1 MQEVQLTNSS
11 MSSLANNN
19 NSNNGNSNGDN
30 KEEARTYK
38 DKSIEVTDAGLLIHR
53 YHFPTLK
60 SRLIAWEDV
69 EWVTIGE
76 ATQLNWL
83 HVCDMGPWYYRNG
96 VWVWWNLKCRSL
108 NRRNGGAWRFRN
120 IASIRRTTVIVK
132 TRGSKL
138 AAGAYVH
145 RPDEAAP
152 LIRRM
157 VDRHSSASLAQ

>member
-1 MQEVQLTNSS
+1 MQEIQLTSSS

-19 NSNNGNSNGDN
+19 NNDDNN
-30 KEEARTYK
+30 KEGARTYK

-69 EWVTIGE
+69 EWVRMGE
-76 ATQLNWL
+76 ATQLHWL
-83 HVCDMGPWYYRNG
+83 HVCDTGPWYYRDG
-96 VWVWWNLKCRSL
+96 VWVWWNLKCRAL

-152 LIRRM
+152 VIRRM
-157 VDRHSSASLAQ
+157 MDRHSSSSLAE